1 MRLYFKRNKNGLSL
15 IYAYNYFFRPVKI
28 DMFQN
33 HVHELLRDDG
43 IELFKEYTVRILY
56 IDSSGN

>member
-1 MRLYFKRNKNGLSL
+1 
-15 IYAYNYFFRPVKI
+15 
-28 DMFQN
+28 MFQN

-56 IDSSGN
+56 IDSSGS